1 MVSVEFDNIDSVL
14 VGVAIV
20 TDVDCAPVGEDIFV
34 VEDSWLV
41 GFVSV
46 VPVGPT
52 VVKNVDCGSAGE
64 DILVVDLSW
73 LLTES

>member
-1 MVSVEFDNIDSVL
+1 MTI
-14 VGVAIV
+14 
-20 TDVDCAPVGEDIFV
+20 C
-34 VEDSWLV
+34 
-41 GFVSV
+41 FVSV

-64 DILVVDLSW
+64 DVLVVDLSW